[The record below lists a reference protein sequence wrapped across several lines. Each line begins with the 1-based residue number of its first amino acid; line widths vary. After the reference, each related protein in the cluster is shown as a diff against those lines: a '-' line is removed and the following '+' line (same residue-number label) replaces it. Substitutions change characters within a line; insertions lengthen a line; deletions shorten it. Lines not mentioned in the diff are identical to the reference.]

1 MTPVYFI
8 KATAKS
14 ILNLKLYCSGE
25 KFYFIPNYQYP
36 EQFTGSPSQEL
47 VPIHAT

>member
-8 KATAKS
+8 KAIAKS

-25 KFYFIPNYQYP
+25 KFYFIPKYQYP
-36 EQFTGSPSQEL
+36 EQFSLPQKL
-47 VPIHAT
+47 VPIHNI